1 MAKELAGLDKKK
13 LQEYWSYNI
22 KLTTITMII
31 WFVVTYVAIFF
42 APELDKIVIFG
53 FPMGYYMGAQ
63 GSLIVFVILIFNYS
77 NICDLYRR
85 FHHLCYRSCHC
96 RADGSFEQ
104 DDRLHLYGSNHCS
117 VRLYRHILKDCQ
129 GL

>member
-13 LQEYWSYNI
+13 LAEYWSYNI

-42 APELDKIVIFG
+42 TPELNNIVILG
-53 FPMGYYMGAQ
+53 FPFGYYMGAQ

-77 NICDLYRR
+77 NKMNK
-85 FHHLCYRSCHC
+85 
-96 RADGSFEQ
+96 ADK
-104 DDRLHLYGSNHCS
+104 DYG
-117 VRLYRHILKDCQ
+117 VEEEEE
-129 GL
+129 